1 MKMIIFVVK
10 AVIDGENECVLMGAY
25 PTLEEAKKRV
35 KELTEKYKN
44 DKETHY
50 VSEPTELKNF

>member
-1 MKMIIFVVK
+1 MKIFVVK

-25 PTLEEAKKRV
+25 PTLKEANERV
-35 KELTEKYKN
+35 KELTEKYKH

-50 VSEPTELKNF
+50 VSEQTELKNF